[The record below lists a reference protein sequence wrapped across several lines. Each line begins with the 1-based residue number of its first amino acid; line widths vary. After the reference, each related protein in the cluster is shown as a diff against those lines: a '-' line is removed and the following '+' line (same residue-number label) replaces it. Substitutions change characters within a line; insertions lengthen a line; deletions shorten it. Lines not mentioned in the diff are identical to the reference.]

1 MTSVSLLYIL
11 TLYLLGAILFYEY
24 FIRYVLV
31 SLYQSNLF
39 GVSEQKNFFNYSFLP
54 GNFSSLTSFVAS
66 FYLTQKY
73 TYISLVSF
81 SLVLQFTFLLFILL
95 LLLNYKHIYIY
106 ALEQSNLIFI
116 LFSFYIGFLL
126 IYILP
131 LLKDYIFFLVFLE
144 LLGVIYYFFFLNYLD
159 KIYISLLRYKHF
171 LILYLLN
178 SFLITL
184 FFSFGILL
192 LCIYFGTLNFNELSH
207 FTLENNFI
215 LCFILLGLGWKL
227 GLPGVHFFKLELYN
241 YLPLTLLFFFSIIS
255 LLLHTYIFY
264 YFYLLFQ
271 GKISSLLYSL
281 LSISI
286 IISCI
291 IITRGYN
298 FISGYQF
305 VAYSTLITLTL
316 ISLVLFTF

>member
-144 LLGVIYYFFFLNYLD
+144 LLGVIYYFFF
-159 KIYISLLRYKHF
+159 
-171 LILYLLN
+171 
-178 SFLITL
+178 
-184 FFSFGILL
+184 
-192 LCIYFGTLNFNELSH
+192 
-207 FTLENNFI
+207 
-215 LCFILLGLGWKL
+215 
-227 GLPGVHFFKLELYN
+227 FKL
-241 YLPLTLLFFFSIIS
+241 F
-255 LLLHTYIFY
+255 
-264 YFYLLFQ
+264 
-271 GKISSLLYSL
+271 
-281 LSISI
+281 
-286 IISCI
+286 
-291 IITRGYN
+291 R
-298 FISGYQF
+298 
-305 VAYSTLITLTL
+305 
-316 ISLVLFTF
+316 